1 MATLRGILLACVLL
15 AFAACGAGGGLD
27 PSDGGTGGQYLPT
40 VTEVDSGQIPLTDG
54 VFNGDG
60 NDLVLTEPASN
71 AAVRLVDGA
80 TVASGNDIY
89 DLDADGDMDFVVL
102 TIRALSAQA
111 AANDNARNSSGA
123 VIPAGDFNKVG
134 GAAFEPLSASFTT
147 LSSLTLPV
155 HSAAGAGAGTTL
167 NIYQYIDG
175 TIDGRDTASWGEG
188 IGVWEHFTTAN
199 VDSTGN
205 TITFSASNLGQY
217 CVAVAEIVH
226 TQGGGTSI

>member
-27 PSDGGTGGQYLPT
+27 PSDGGTAGQYLPT

-54 VFNGDG
+54 AFNGEG

-80 TVASGNDIY
+80 TVASADDIY
-89 DLDADGDMDFVVL
+89 DLDFDGDMDFVVL

-123 VIPAGDFNKVG
+123 VIPAGSFNKVG
-134 GAAFEPLSASFTT
+134 GAAFEPLSASF
-147 LSSLTLPV
+147 SIQCALTLPV
-155 HSAAGAGAGTTL
+155 HSAAGVGAGSSL
-167 NIYQYIDG
+167 NIYKYNDG
-175 TIDGRDTASWGEG
+175 TIDDRAIASWGEG
-188 IGVWEHFTTAN
+188 IGVWEYFTSAN

-205 TITFSASNLGQY
+205 TITFNVSNLGQY

-226 TQGGGTSI
+226 NQGGGAST